1 MWRKNAIKKCLIIPL
16 DKIIEGDGVQIAI
29 LSLKR
34 MKRGNILSWNLEG
47 EIRRYID
54 IFEGLLCERKMRLRI
69 TGENRNERK

>member
-1 MWRKNAIKKCLIIPL
+1 MWRKNAIKKCLIIPQ

-54 IFEGLLCERKMRLRI
+54 IFEGLLYERKMRLRI